1 MESEII
7 KSHPSLQR
15 AIDIAL
21 WMNFKYRLDKRR
33 YGVIQDK
40 KAHWY
45 QVVETKGKRKSSL
58 IDLPAGYSEMTYEQ
72 IEAIRTIVNP
82 LHHWEEIVGL
92 FSTAHGEILRFILAS
107 EIPLEK
113 LIRYELA
120 IRGYDENHLWV
131 GFEKSSS
138 IWLK

>member
-1 MESEII
+1 MESEIN

-21 WMNFKYRLDKRR
+21 WMNFKYRIDERS

-45 QVVETKGKRKSSL
+45 NVVETKGRRKSSL
-58 IDLPAGYSEMTYEQ
+58 IPIPNDYCEMTYEQ

-82 LHHWEEIVGL
+82 LHHWEEMIGL
-92 FSTAHGEILRFILAS
+92 FSSTHGEILRFILAGK
-107 EIPLEK
+107 IPLEK

-120 IRGYDENHLWV
+120 TRGYDQNNQRV
-131 GFEKSSS
+131 GFDKATK

>member
-1 MESEII
+1 MESELN

-15 AIDIAL
+15 AIDIAM
-21 WMNFKYRLDKRR
+21 WMNFKYRIDKRSF
-33 YGVIQDK
+33 GVIQDK

-45 QVVETKGKRKSSL
+45 DVVETKGRRKSSL
-58 IDLPAGYSEMTYEQ
+58 ITLPSDYSDMTYEQ

-82 LHHWEEIVGL
+82 LNHWEEMVGL
-92 FSTAHGEILRFILAS
+92 FSSAHGEILRFILAN
-107 EIPLEK
+107 EVPLEK

-131 GFEKSSS
+131 GFDKARK